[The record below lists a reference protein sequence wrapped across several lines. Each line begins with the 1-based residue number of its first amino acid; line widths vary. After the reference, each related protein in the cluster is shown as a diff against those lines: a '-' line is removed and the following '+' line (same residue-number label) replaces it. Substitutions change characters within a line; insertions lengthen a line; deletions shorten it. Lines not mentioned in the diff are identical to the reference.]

1 MEFVSLVTPP
11 PELEAP
17 HWWLV
22 FRGSDLLVDADAGV
36 PREADVASIGVS
48 PVRIHFIGSLGAHG
62 CYAAEVAADTAPP
75 PGYDFRGL
83 RSLYGVLSEPMLG
96 IAARSIQVVDW
107 DRTHQFCGRC
117 GAAVVSVDGERAKR
131 CPECGLSAY
140 PRISPAIIVAVIRN
154 GRILLAHNERFP
166 EGLFS
171 LVAGYV
177 DPGETLEE
185 CVRREV
191 REEVGIT
198 LRQVRYFGS
207 QSWPFPNSLMVGFV
221 ADHGGGEIS
230 VDEEEI
236 TEAHWFEANEL
247 PWIPP
252 HGSISSAIIDW
263 FRDIY
268 GDS

>member
-1 MEFVSLVTPP
+1 MEFVSRVMPP
-11 PELEAP
+11 QELKGP
-17 HWWLV
+17 HWWLI
-22 FRGSDLLVDADAGV
+22 FRGSDLLVDGDERIPRTEDAEDFGL
-36 PREADVASIGVS
+36 S
-48 PVRIHFIGSLGAHG
+48 PVRVHFVGTLGPHG
-62 CYAAEVAADTAPP
+62 CYAAEVAPNTEPP
-75 PGYDFRGL
+75 PGYDFCNLRGL
-83 RSLYGVLSEPMLG
+83 YRALSEPMLG

-117 GAAVVSVDGERAKR
+117 GAPAVTVDGERAKR

-140 PRISPAIIVAVIRN
+140 PRISPAIIVAVIRD

-166 EGLFS
+166 GGLFS

-191 REEVGIT
+191 GEEVGIT
-198 LRQVRYFGS
+198 LGEVRYFGS

-221 ADHGGGEIS
+221 AEHGAGEIT

-236 TEAHWFEANEL
+236 TEAYWFEPNAL
-247 PWIPP
+247 PRIPP
-252 HGSISSAIIDW
+252 HGSISRAIIDW
-263 FRDIY
+263 FLETY
-268 GDS
+268 GPG